1 MQCKRGVTMQNHEP
15 IQNEQIQGAEA
26 QPSAPQ
32 EAMETAEPSKPA
44 APTRAPATKWIWIA
58 VAGAGLGMCVLCG
71 GALTLLGL
79 LGALSSEQPHARTA
93 PQPHFGGAPAGGNFV
108 PYGGAGADGG
118 YTPYGYSAP
127 STGYP
132 DLGSGLGSDSSA
144 FPNYDTGGSD
154 FLDSLRQSDA
164 ERSWWSEEWSRALG
178 DNYPEPTHVDPD
190 GNPGWVDSSGAF
202 HDYNSGMSDFEASTL
217 GGGGE

>member
-1 MQCKRGVTMQNHEP
+1 MQNHEP
-15 IQNEQIQGAEA
+15 IRDEQLQGAGE
-26 QPSAPQ
+26 QPLAPQ
-32 EAMETAEPSKPA
+32 EPMGKTTEPSTPA
-44 APTRAPATKWIWIA
+44 APQRASATKWIWIA
-58 VAGAGLGMCVLCG
+58 VAGAGLGMCILCG

-79 LGALSSEQPHARTA
+79 LGALSSEQPHAQTA
-93 PQPHFGGAPAGGNFV
+93 SQPHFGGAPAGGNFA
-108 PYGGAGADGG
+108 PYGGASAGG
-118 YTPYGYSAP
+118 GFMPYDYSAP
-127 STGYP
+127 SMGYP
-132 DLGSGLGSDSSA
+132 NWGSDSSA

-217 GGGGE
+217 SGSSD

>member
-1 MQCKRGVTMQNHEP
+1 MQNHEP
-15 IQNEQIQGAEA
+15 IRDEQTQGAGDQPLAPPEA
-26 QPSAPQ
+26 T
-32 EAMETAEPSKPA
+32 EMTAEPSKPA
-44 APTRAPATKWIWIA
+44 APQRASATKWIWIA
-58 VAGAGLGMCVLCG
+58 LAGAGLGMCVLCG
-71 GALTLLGL
+71 GALTLLGVL
-79 LGALSSEQPHARTA
+79 SALSSEQPHAQTA
-93 PQPHFGGAPAGGNFV
+93 SQPHFGGAPAGGNFA
-108 PYGGAGADGG
+108 PYGGAGAGDG
-118 YTPYGYSAP
+118 YAPYGYSAP

-144 FPNYDTGGSD
+144 LPNYDTGGSD

-202 HDYNSGMSDFEASTL
+202 HDYNSGMSDYEASTL
-217 GGGGE
+217 SGSSD

>member
-1 MQCKRGVTMQNHEP
+1 MQNHEP
-15 IQNEQIQGAEA
+15 IQDEQIQGAEA

-144 FPNYDTGGSD
+144 LPNYDTGSSD

>member
-1 MQCKRGVTMQNHEP
+1 MTMQNHEP
-15 IQNEQIQGAEA
+15 IRDEQLQGAGE
-26 QPSAPQ
+26 QPLAPQ
-32 EAMETAEPSKPA
+32 EPMGKTTEPSTPA
-44 APTRAPATKWIWIA
+44 APQRASATKWIWIA
-58 VAGAGLGMCVLCG
+58 LAGAGLGMCVLCG
-71 GALTLLGL
+71 GALTLLGVL
-79 LGALSSEQPHARTA
+79 SALSSERSQAQMTP
-93 PQPHFGGAPAGGNFV
+93 PSSFGGAPAGGNFT
-108 PYGGAGADGG
+108 PYGGASAGDGFM
-118 YTPYGYSAP
+118 PYDYSAP
-127 STGYP
+127 SMGYP
-132 DLGSGLGSDSSA
+132 NWGSDSSA

-202 HDYNSGMSDFEASTL
+202 HDYNSGMSDYEASTL

>member
-1 MQCKRGVTMQNHEP
+1 MQNHEP
-15 IQNEQIQGAEA
+15 IRDEQTQGAGDQPLAPPEA
-26 QPSAPQ
+26 T
-32 EAMETAEPSKPA
+32 EMTAEPSKPA
-44 APTRAPATKWIWIA
+44 APQRASATKWIWIA
-58 VAGAGLGMCVLCG
+58 VAGAGLGMCILCG

-79 LGALSSEQPHARTA
+79 LGALSSERSQAQMTP
-93 PQPHFGGAPAGGNFV
+93 PSSFGGAPAGGNFA
-108 PYGGAGADGG
+108 PYGGAGAGDG
-118 YTPYGYSAP
+118 YAPYGYSAP

-132 DLGSGLGSDSSA
+132 NWGSDSSA

-202 HDYNSGMSDFEASTL
+202 HDYNSGMSDYEASTL
-217 GGGGE
+217 SGSSD

>member
-1 MQCKRGVTMQNHEP
+1 MTMQNHEP
-15 IQNEQIQGAEA
+15 IRDEQTQGAGDQPLAPPEA
-26 QPSAPQ
+26 T
-32 EAMETAEPSKPA
+32 EMTAEPSKPA
-44 APTRAPATKWIWIA
+44 APQRASATKWIWIA
-58 VAGAGLGMCVLCG
+58 VAGAGLGMCILCG

-79 LGALSSEQPHARTA
+79 LGALSSERSQAQMTP
-93 PQPHFGGAPAGGNFV
+93 PSSFGGAPAGGNFA
-108 PYGGAGADGG
+108 PYGGAGAGDG
-118 YTPYGYSAP
+118 YAPYGYSAP

-132 DLGSGLGSDSSA
+132 NWGSDSSA

-202 HDYNSGMSDFEASTL
+202 HDYNSGMSDYEASTL
-217 GGGGE
+217 SGSSD

>member
-1 MQCKRGVTMQNHEP
+1 MQNHEP
-15 IQNEQIQGAEA
+15 IRDEQTQGAGDQPLAPPEA
-26 QPSAPQ
+26 T
-32 EAMETAEPSKPA
+32 EMTAEPSKPA
-44 APTRAPATKWIWIA
+44 APQRASATKWIWIA
-58 VAGAGLGMCVLCG
+58 VAGAGLGMCILCG

-79 LGALSSEQPHARTA
+79 LGALSSERSQAQMTP
-93 PQPHFGGAPAGGNFV
+93 PSSFGGAPAGGNFA
-108 PYGGAGADGG
+108 PYGGAGAGDG
-118 YTPYGYSAP
+118 YAPYGYSAP

-132 DLGSGLGSDSSA
+132 NWGSDSSA

-178 DNYPEPTHVDPD
+178 NNYPEPTHVDPD

-202 HDYNSGMSDFEASTL
+202 HDYNSGMSDYEASTL

>member
-1 MQCKRGVTMQNHEP
+1 MQNHEP
-15 IQNEQIQGAEA
+15 IRDEQTQGAGDQPLAPPEA
-26 QPSAPQ
+26 T
-32 EAMETAEPSKPA
+32 EMTAEPSKPA
-44 APTRAPATKWIWIA
+44 APQRASATKWIWIA
-58 VAGAGLGMCVLCG
+58 VAGAGLGMCILCG

-79 LGALSSEQPHARTA
+79 LGALSSERSQAQMTP
-93 PQPHFGGAPAGGNFV
+93 PSSFGGAPAGGNFA
-108 PYGGAGADGG
+108 PYGGAGAGDG
-118 YTPYGYSAP
+118 YAPYGYSAP
-127 STGYP
+127 SMGYP
-132 DLGSGLGSDSSA
+132 NWGSDSSA

-202 HDYNSGMSDFEASTL
+202 HDYNSGMSDYEASTL
-217 GGGGE
+217 SGSSD

>member
-1 MQCKRGVTMQNHEP
+1 MQNHEP
-15 IQNEQIQGAEA
+15 IRDEQTQGAD
-26 QPSAPQ
+26 QPLAPQ
-32 EAMETAEPSKPA
+32 EPMGKTTEPSTPA
-44 APTRAPATKWIWIA
+44 APQRASATKWIWIA
-58 VAGAGLGMCVLCG
+58 VAGAGLGMCILCG

-79 LGALSSEQPHARTA
+79 LGALSSEQPHAQTA
-93 PQPHFGGAPAGGNFV
+93 SQPHFGGAPAGGNFA
-108 PYGGAGADGG
+108 PYGGASAGG
-118 YTPYGYSAP
+118 GFMPYDYSAP
-127 STGYP
+127 SMGYP
-132 DLGSGLGSDSSA
+132 NWGSDSSA

-217 GGGGE
+217 SGSSD

>member
-1 MQCKRGVTMQNHEP
+1 MQNHEP
-15 IQNEQIQGAEA
+15 IRDEQLQGAGE
-26 QPSAPQ
+26 QPLAPQ
-32 EAMETAEPSKPA
+32 EPMGKTTEPSTPA
-44 APTRAPATKWIWIA
+44 APQRASATKWIWIA
-58 VAGAGLGMCVLCG
+58 VAGAGLGMCILCG

-79 LGALSSEQPHARTA
+79 LGALSSEQPHAQTA
-93 PQPHFGGAPAGGNFV
+93 SQPHFGGAPTGGNFAH
-108 PYGGAGADGG
+108 YGGASAGG
-118 YTPYGYSAP
+118 GFMPYDYSAP
-127 STGYP
+127 SMGYP
-132 DLGSGLGSDSSA
+132 NWGSDSSA

-202 HDYNSGMSDFEASTL
+202 HDYNSGMSDYEASTL
-217 GGGGE
+217 SGSSD

>member
-1 MQCKRGVTMQNHEP
+1 MQNHEP
-15 IQNEQIQGAEA
+15 IRDEQTQGAGDQPLAPPEA
-26 QPSAPQ
+26 T
-32 EAMETAEPSKPA
+32 EMTTEPSTPA
-44 APTRAPATKWIWIA
+44 APQRASATKWIWIA
-58 VAGAGLGMCVLCG
+58 LAGAGLGMCILCG

-79 LGALSSEQPHARTA
+79 LGALSSEQPHAQTA
-93 PQPHFGGAPAGGNFV
+93 SQPHFGGAPAGGNFA
-108 PYGGAGADGG
+108 PYGGAGAGDG
-118 YTPYGYSAP
+118 YAPYGYSAP
-127 STGYP
+127 SMGYP
-132 DLGSGLGSDSSA
+132 NWGSDSSA

-202 HDYNSGMSDFEASTL
+202 HDYNSGMSDYEASTL
-217 GGGGE
+217 SGSSD

>member
-1 MQCKRGVTMQNHEP
+1 MQNHEP
-15 IQNEQIQGAEA
+15 IRDEQPWGAGE
-26 QPSAPQ
+26 QPLAPQ
-32 EAMETAEPSKPA
+32 EPIGKTTEPSKPA
-44 APTRAPATKWIWIA
+44 APQRASATKWIWIA
-58 VAGAGLGMCVLCG
+58 VAGAGLGMCILCG

-93 PQPHFGGAPAGGNFV
+93 PQPHFGGAPAGSNFA
-108 PYGGAGADGG
+108 PYGGAGAGDG

-144 FPNYDTGGSD
+144 LPNYDTGSSD

-178 DNYPEPTHVDPD
+178 DNYPDPTHVDPD
-190 GNPGWVDSSGAF
+190 GNPGWIDHSGAF
-202 HDYNSGMSDFEASTL
+202 HDYNSGMSDYEASTL
-217 GGGGE
+217 SGSSE

>member
-1 MQCKRGVTMQNHEP
+1 MQNHEP
-15 IQNEQIQGAEA
+15 IRDEQLQGAGE
-26 QPSAPQ
+26 QPLAPQ
-32 EAMETAEPSKPA
+32 EPMGKTTEPSKPA
-44 APTRAPATKWIWIA
+44 APQRASATKWIWIA
-58 VAGAGLGMCVLCG
+58 VAGAGLGMCILCG

-79 LGALSSEQPHARTA
+79 LGALSSERSQAQMTP
-93 PQPHFGGAPAGGNFV
+93 PSSFGGAPAGGNFA
-108 PYGGAGADGG
+108 PYGGASGG
-118 YTPYGYSAP
+118 GGFMPYGYSAP
-127 STGYP
+127 NTGYP

-144 FPNYDTGGSD
+144 LPNYDTGSSD

-202 HDYNSGMSDFEASTL
+202 HDYNSGMSDYEASTL

>member
-1 MQCKRGVTMQNHEP
+1 MQNHEP
-15 IQNEQIQGAEA
+15 IRDEQTQGAGDQPLAPPEA
-26 QPSAPQ
+26 T
-32 EAMETAEPSKPA
+32 EMTAEPSKPA
-44 APTRAPATKWIWIA
+44 APQRASATKWIWIA
-58 VAGAGLGMCVLCG
+58 VAGAGLGMCILCS

-79 LGALSSEQPHARTA
+79 LGALSSERSQAQMTP
-93 PQPHFGGAPAGGNFV
+93 PSSFGSAPAGGNFA
-108 PYGGAGADGG
+108 PYGGAGAGDG
-118 YTPYGYSAP
+118 YAPYGYSAP
-127 STGYP
+127 SMGYP
-132 DLGSGLGSDSSA
+132 NWGSDSSA

-202 HDYNSGMSDFEASTL
+202 HDYNSGMSDYEASTL

>member
-1 MQCKRGVTMQNHEP
+1 MQNHEP
-15 IQNEQIQGAEA
+15 IRDEQLQGAGE
-26 QPSAPQ
+26 QPLAPQ
-32 EAMETAEPSKPA
+32 EPMGKTTEPSTPA
-44 APTRAPATKWIWIA
+44 APQRASATKWIWIA
-58 VAGAGLGMCVLCG
+58 LAGAGLGMCVLCG

-79 LGALSSEQPHARTA
+79 LGALSSEQPHAQTA
-93 PQPHFGGAPAGGNFV
+93 SQPHFGGAPAGGNFA
-108 PYGGAGADGG
+108 PYGGAGAGDG
-118 YTPYGYSAP
+118 YAPYGYGAP
-127 STGYP
+127 SMGYP
-132 DLGSGLGSDSSA
+132 YSGSDFSA
-144 FPNYDTGGSD
+144 LPNYDTGSSD

-202 HDYNSGMSDFEASTL
+202 HDYNSGMSDYEASTL

>member
-1 MQCKRGVTMQNHEP
+1 MQEREHLQEP
-15 IQNEQIQGAEA
+15 EA
-26 QPSAPQ
+26 QPITHQ
-32 EAMETAEPSKPA
+32 EPTEAFEPSQA
-44 APTRAPATKWIWIA
+44 APRPQTDAHKWVWIA
-58 VAGAGLGMCVLCG
+58 LAGAGLGMCILCG
-71 GALTLLGL
+71 GALTMLGL
-79 LGALSSEQPHARTA
+79 LGALSSERSQAQMA
-93 PQPHFGGAPAGGNFV
+93 PQPSFGGASAGGNF
-108 PYGGAGADGG
+108 
-118 YTPYGYSAP
+118 TPYGYGASTGDGFMPYGYGAP
-127 STGYP
+127 SMGYP
-132 DLGSGLGSDSSA
+132 NWGSDSSA